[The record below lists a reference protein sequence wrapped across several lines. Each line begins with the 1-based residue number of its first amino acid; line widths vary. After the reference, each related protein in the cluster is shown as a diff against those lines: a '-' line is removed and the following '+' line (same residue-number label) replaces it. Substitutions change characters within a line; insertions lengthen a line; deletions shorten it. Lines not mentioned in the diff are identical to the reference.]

1 MICALRRMLA
11 LVADAG
17 NRRFELLAM
26 PHLDAAFS
34 LARGHLSQ
42 SGLADLDWIDLSLNP
57 ETVLLDRAG
66 SETLDAL
73 VTQMPA
79 EYREAPIL
87 REIEDLSYKD
97 IAAVL
102 CIPTSTMMARLSHA
116 GPAMH
121 MAWLNNEK
129 QP

>member
-1 MICALRRMLA
+1 MLA
-11 LVADAG
+11 LVADDR

-26 PHLDAAFS
+26 PHPDAAFS
-34 LARGHLSQ
+34 LARRHLFQ
-42 SGLADLDWIDLSLNP
+42 SELADLDWIDPRLNP
-57 ETVLLDRAG
+57 EAMLLDRAG
-66 SETLDAL
+66 RETLGAP

-87 REIEDLSYKD
+87 CEIEHLSYKD

-102 CIPTSTMMARLSHA
+102 CIPKSTMMARLSPA
-116 GPAMH
+116 GSALH
-121 MAWLNNEK
+121 TAWLNNEK